1 MLRQAQLIV
10 AAVATGATLAIT
22 TAGASSAD
30 DVHYLEEVYAKVR
43 APMTDA
49 QAFRLGRVACDAI
62 RDGVNAGLSFGS
74 ARAQADK
81 AVGWAQRDMGQS
93 LSMADGMFLVEAAE
107 HQLC

>member
-1 MLRQAQLIV
+1 MRQARLIV
-10 AAVATGATLAIT
+10 VAVAAGATLAIA
-22 TAGASSAD
+22 TAGTSSAD
-30 DVHYLEEVYAKVR
+30 DVRYLEEVHAKVR
-43 APMTDA
+43 ASMTDA
-49 QAFRLGRVACDAI
+49 QAFGLGRVACDAI

-81 AVGWAQRDMGQS
+81 AVGWAQHDMGLS